1 MTYPAPQFDPAY
13 PAFSVRHGLEDWE
26 GWWSAYDEATYQSVL
41 GCIHADDA
49 VLEIGAGDLR
59 LSLRLAERARC
70 VVVVEVNPI
79 VLGKALARIGYD
91 LPRSLHVVCANALDY
106 PCPAGMSVAVL
117 LMRHCRHFATYAARL
132 EVGGCR
138 RLITNARWGMG
149 VEEIDFGAACDWDAF
164 EGGWYACL
172 CGRVGFEG
180 KVASADG
187 MAEAVTVRSCP
198 ACCAL
203 PRDSGL

>member
-1 MTYPAPQFDPAY
+1 MTYPSPQFDPAY

-41 GCIHADDA
+41 GGIHADDE

-59 LSLRLAERARC
+59 LSLRLAERARR
-70 VVVVEVNPI
+70 VVVVEVNPL

-106 PCPAGMSVAVL
+106 PCPASISVAVL

-132 EVGGCR
+132 EAGGCR

-149 VEEIDFGAACDWDAF
+149 VEVADLGPGRAWDTFA
-164 EGGWYACL
+164 GGWYACL
-172 CGRVGFEG
+172 CGAVGYKRG
-180 KVASADG
+180 DDVAEESG
-187 MAEAVTVRSCP
+187 EPVTVETCP
-198 ACCAL
+198 AC
-203 PRDSGL
+203 GEK